1 MTPRARALVQLLA
14 DGETHSGE
22 VIAAAIGISRTA
34 VWKILHQLD
43 SELGLGIEAV
53 RGQGYRLS
61 APIELL
67 SPEAIHAKLDAAARQ
82 RVAVLEILDQVDSTN
97 AYLLEPGRQGTP
109 AVDGSAISGE
119 RSAGLGFQPKKS
131 VADSMTGIGAGADA
145 GLNSGSGVGIDT
157 GEICLAERQTAGRG
171 RLGRRWVSPFGRNI
185 YLSILWR
192 YALAPA
198 QLGGL
203 SLACGVAVAQALH
216 SLGIEGIGLKWP
228 NDVHWQRRKLAGLL
242 LEVAGEAQG
251 PSRVVVGVGINLGL
265 RAADAEAIDQPWVD
279 LTEVCGG
286 HGSSRDVPVRNVPSR
301 HSLAA
306 ALIDHLTATLS
317 RYADAGLAPFLDDWR
332 ALDAYNGELAVLIA
346 GQQRI
351 QGRYRGIDSQ
361 GNLRLDT
368 AEGQRTFAAGEVSLR
383 PQPSAPGV

>member
-1 MTPRARALVQLLA
+1 MTPRERALVELLA

-22 VIAAAIGISRTA
+22 AIAAAVGISRTA

-43 SELGLGIEAV
+43 SALGLGIEAV

-67 SPEAIHAKLDAAARQ
+67 SPAAIHAELDAMARQ

-97 AYLLEPGRQGTP
+97 AYLLDDLNAG
-109 AVDGSAISGE
+109 
-119 RSAGLGFQPKKS
+119 AGLG
-131 VADSMTGIGAGADA
+131 A
-145 GLNSGSGVGIDT
+145 
-157 GEICLAERQTAGRG
+157 GEICLAERQSAGRG

-203 SLACGVAVAQALH
+203 SLACGVAVVRALQRF
-216 SLGIEGIGLKWP
+216 GVEGIGLKWP
-228 NDVHWQRRKLAGLL
+228 NDVHWQQRKLAGLL

-279 LTEVCGG
+279 LTEVCGA
-286 HGSSRDVPVRNVPSR
+286 HAPSR
-301 HSLAA
+301 TALAA
-306 ALIDHLTATLS
+306 ALIETLTASLS
-317 RYADAGLAPFLDDWR
+317 HYAEAGLAPFLADWR
-332 ALDAYNGELAVLIA
+332 QLDAYRGEPVTLIA
-346 GQQRI
+346 GRQRI
-351 QGRYRGIDSQ
+351 EGRYRGIDRQ
-361 GNLRLDT
+361 GNLRLET

-383 PQPSAPGV
+383 AR